1 MISETSAISFRQNLG
16 EMLNQAQYRHNSI
29 VINKDGKPVTALVDA
44 RLPMVRIRVLQ
55 SLRSHR
61 CQELSMPRFIC
72 LIATVFILGLSMTG
86 RVIAAEEAPR
96 YNQVHFQVE
105 RNRAV
110 DNDRMHA
117 VLNTTAEDDSAA
129 RLADQI
135 NKTMDWALK
144 TAKTK
149 TKIEVRTGGYRTHP
163 VYDKGKIRRW
173 RATQEL
179 IVEGSDFAEMGGLI
193 GQLQERLQVTSIN
206 FSVSDEKRRAMEDEL
221 IMQALDAF
229 KQRAELVRK
238 QFAAK
243 GYRVVDVSI
252 NTGGGQPAPLMR
264 GLAMESASVA
274 PPALEAGASALTLIV
289 GGTIELQ

>member
-1 MISETSAISFRQNLG
+1 
-16 EMLNQAQYRHNSI
+16 
-29 VINKDGKPVTALVDA
+29 
-44 RLPMVRIRVLQ
+44 
-55 SLRSHR
+55 
-61 CQELSMPRFIC
+61 MPRFIY
-72 LIATVFILGLSMTG
+72 LIITAFVLALSMTG
-86 RVIAAEEAPR
+86 PINAAEEALR

-105 RNRAV
+105 RTRAV
-110 DNDRMHA
+110 DNDRMQA
-117 VLNTTAEDDSAA
+117 VLSTTAEDDNTA

-144 TAKTK
+144 AAKTK

-163 VYDKGKIRRW
+163 VYDKDKIRRW

-179 IVEGSDFAEMGGLI
+179 IIEGSDFAELGGLI

-206 FSVSDEKRRAMEDEL
+206 FSVSAEKRRAVEDDL
-221 IMQALDAF
+221 IAQSLEAY

-238 QFAAK
+238 QLAAK
-243 GYRVVDVSI
+243 SYRIVDISI
-252 NTGGGQPAPLMR
+252 NTGGGQPVPLMR

-274 PPALEAGASALTLIV
+274 PPALEAGTSTLTLIV